1 MASATESA
9 TETLRTR
16 ASEAN
21 EAIRETADR
30 ARSELEPILRRADL
44 ATRQMV
50 TEYPMAT
57 LLGAVAAGYVVGRML
72 AARR

>member
-1 MASATESA
+1 MATATETA

-16 ASEAN
+16 ASEASD
-21 EAIRETADR
+21 AIRDTADR
-30 ARSELEPILRRADL
+30 ARSELEPMFKRADL

-50 TEYPMAT
+50 TEYPMMT